1 MKPLVGQC
9 RGLLVAVVLCLYP
22 AVRAVVPVLTPVL
35 APVLLFA
42 PAISVAD
49 FPAAVDG
56 QPLPSLAPMLE
67 KVTPAVVNI
76 STRGPVPR
84 RNPLLDDPFFRR
96 YFGLDDAPEAAP
108 AQSLGSGV
116 IVNAERG
123 LIVTNHHV
131 IENAVQI
138 LVTLSDGREVSADL
152 VGSDPEADIALVH
165 IEATGLTDIPW
176 ADSSGLR
183 VGDFCV
189 AIGNPF
195 GLGQTVTSGIV
206 SALGRSGLG
215 IEDFEDFI
223 QTDASINPGNSGG
236 ALVNL
241 RGELIG
247 INTAIVGPAGGNVG
261 IGFAIPANM
270 AADLVQQIDEYG
282 EVRRGALGIEAQPLT
297 LELAEAFGI
306 ESRSGVI
313 IGRVQEDSPAD
324 KAGLRAGDVI
334 MAIDGR
340 PVRDVRAVRNRIGLV
355 RLGEELDVQIVRD
368 RETRVIQV
376 TVEELPKTNPLKA
389 GASLL
394 EQQSINGRLYVVI
407 ESVRPG
413 SIIDRAGLR
422 SGDIILAINR
432 QGVGTIADI
441 EEIVG
446 KAGEELLL
454 LIQRDRSTRYVRLP
468 NG

>member
-1 MKPLVGQC
+1 MAKC
-9 RGLLVAVVLCLYP
+9 
-22 AVRAVVPVLTPVL
+22 
-35 APVLLFA
+35 
-42 PAISVAD
+42 
-49 FPAAVDG
+49 
-56 QPLPSLAPMLE
+56 
-67 KVTPAVVNI
+67 
-76 STRGPVPR
+76 
-84 RNPLLDDPFFRR
+84 
-96 YFGLDDAPEAAP
+96 DA
-108 AQSLGSGV
+108 
-116 IVNAERG
+116 
-123 LIVTNHHV
+123 
-131 IENAVQI
+131 
-138 LVTLSDGREVSADL
+138 
-152 VGSDPEADIALVH
+152 
-165 IEATGLTDIPW
+165 
-176 ADSSGLR
+176 
-183 VGDFCV
+183 
-189 AIGNPF
+189 
-195 GLGQTVTSGIV
+195 
-206 SALGRSGLG
+206 
-215 IEDFEDFI
+215 
-223 QTDASINPGNSGG
+223 
-236 ALVNL
+236 
-241 RGELIG
+241 
-247 INTAIVGPAGGNVG
+247 
-261 IGFAIPANM
+261 
-270 AADLVQQIDEYG
+270 
-282 EVRRGALGIEAQPLT
+282 GALGIEAQPLT